1 MNRVEDL
8 LLKFPPGLHIRAYP
22 RAVGLALAIVG
33 LLFILAAIMLVIAT
47 RLFSNESVL
56 FRT

>member
-33 LLFILAAIMLVIAT
+33 LLFILAAIMLVIV
-47 RLFSNESVL
+47 SWE
-56 FRT
+56 